1 MCSSLSDW
9 WWLLLSKLSRT
20 ELGNSA
26 INQILPVGQ
35 VGQFRQQLIIKSDNV
50 CWEVRSVYTRP
61 CNDGEQSRKISI
73 TAHLGEVS
81 VSLSFSPSF
90 SLSNLK
96 FWWSTDVN
104 GSRQDWDTLSSP
116 LHYLLLLLQVKYCWN
131 VHFILVVDLLTTAT
145 PSQGRYD
152 RFLRDLFLPR
162 LAASKGQFL
171 SVWLSRYPR
180 EGWPM
185 VMVVMSVCW
194 LEFPPSGVWLSHVC
208 PVCLS
213 LFTVSV
219 TLSQAGNNNLW
230 VGLNDDCCEKSEK
243 RDLLSMGWPARLTVG
258 RGPTVIFSW
267 LVLKC
272 TQMQRLTWCGIVC
285 VLDVKYSFYLH
296 LAND

>member
-1 MCSSLSDW
+1 MCSWLGDW
-9 WWLLLSKLSRT
+9 WRLLLSILSRT
-20 ELGNSA
+20 ELGNSP

-50 CWEVRSVYTRP
+50 CWEVLSVYTRP
-61 CNDGEQSRKISI
+61 CNAGEPSPKISI

-96 FWWSTDVN
+96 FWWSPDVN

-116 LHYLLLLLQVKYCWN
+116 LHYLLHLLLLLQLKHGWN
-131 VHFILVVDLLTTAT
+131 VHFISILMHQSSVSSRVVELLTTAT
-145 PSQGRYD
+145 PSRGMTD
-152 RFLRDLFLPR
+152 SCGIFLPR

-185 VMVVMSVCW
+185 LMVVMSVFW

-230 VGLNDDCCEKSEK
+230 VGLNDDCC
-243 RDLLSMGWPARLTVG
+243 
-258 RGPTVIFSW
+258 
-267 LVLKC
+267 
-272 TQMQRLTWCGIVC
+272 
-285 VLDVKYSFYLH
+285 
-296 LAND
+296 